1 MSREVMVLRDE
12 NNELEKQLDDKT
24 NDILTD
30 IVVYIRSANI
40 SDIDQENVRRDIT
53 QMLIDARGRG
63 ESADDVI
70 GGDYKAFCDAII
82 AEIPKMSTKKR
93 VMTAIRDTLPA
104 LGLLIGIWVV
114 FSVAEQIINGETWY
128 VTPVSVTDILGG
140 AAMLILAT
148 LVVVYITKNSFN
160 AKPAALVCLIL
171 LITAVVLCAALLLP
185 NRIIFSP
192 NIAADAALI
201 IVIFAA
207 HKIIDNKL

>member
-1 MSREVMVLRDE
+1 MSREARVLRDE

-24 NDILTD
+24 NEILTD

-63 ESADDVI
+63 ENADDVI

-82 AEIPKMSTKKR
+82 AEIPKLSAKQR
-93 VMTAIRDTLPA
+93 IMTAIRDTLPA

-148 LVVVYITKNSFN
+148 LIVVYITKNSFN

-192 NIAADAALI
+192 NIAADAALV

>member
-1 MSREVMVLRDE
+1 MSKEARVLRDE

-63 ESADDVI
+63 ENADDVI

-93 VMTAIRDTLPA
+93 IMTAIRDTLPA

-148 LVVVYITKNSFN
+148 LIVVYITKNSFN

>member
-1 MSREVMVLRDE
+1 MSREARMLRDE
-12 NNELEKQLDDKT
+12 NNKLEKQLDDKT
-24 NDILTD
+24 NEILTD

-40 SDIDQENVRRDIT
+40 SDIDQETVRRDIT

-63 ESADDVI
+63 ENADNVI
-70 GGDYKAFCDAII
+70 GDDYKAFCDAII

-104 LGLLIGIWVV
+104 LGVLIGIWAV
-114 FSVAEQIINGETWY
+114 FSVIEQIINGATWY

-148 LVVVYITKNSFN
+148 LIAVYITKNSFN

-192 NIAADAALI
+192 NIAADAALV

>member
-1 MSREVMVLRDE
+1 MSREARVLRDE
-12 NNELEKQLDDKT
+12 NNKLEKQLDDKT
-24 NDILTD
+24 NEILTD

-63 ESADDVI
+63 ENADDVI

-148 LVVVYITKNSFN
+148 LIVVYITKNSFN

-192 NIAADAALI
+192 NIAADAALV

>member
-1 MSREVMVLRDE
+1 MSREARMLRDE
-12 NNELEKQLDDKT
+12 NNKLEKQLDDKT
-24 NDILTD
+24 NEILTD

-63 ESADDVI
+63 ENADNVI

-93 VMTAIRDTLPA
+93 IMTAIRDTLPA
-104 LGLLIGIWVV
+104 LGVLIGIWAV
-114 FSVAEQIINGETWY
+114 FSVIEQIINGATWY

-148 LVVVYITKNSFN
+148 LIVVYITKNSFN

-192 NIAADAALI
+192 NIAADAALV

>member
-1 MSREVMVLRDE
+1 MSREARVLRDE

-24 NDILTD
+24 NEILTD

-63 ESADDVI
+63 ETAADVI

-104 LGLLIGIWVV
+104 LGVLIGIWAV
-114 FSVAEQIINGETWY
+114 FSVIEQIINGETWY

-148 LVVVYITKNSFN
+148 LIVVYITKNSFN

-192 NIAADAALI
+192 NIAADAALV

>member
-1 MSREVMVLRDE
+1 MSREARVLRDE

-63 ESADDVI
+63 ENADVI

-148 LVVVYITKNSFN
+148 LIVVYITKNSFN

-192 NIAADAALI
+192 NIAADAALV

>member
-1 MSREVMVLRDE
+1 MSREARILRDE
-12 NNELEKQLDDKT
+12 NNELEKRLDDKT

-63 ESADDVI
+63 ETADDVI

-82 AEIPKMSTKKR
+82 AEIPKMSTKKH

-104 LGLLIGIWVV
+104 LGVLIGIWAV
-114 FSVAEQIINGETWY
+114 FSVIEQIINGATWY

-148 LVVVYITKNSFN
+148 LIVVYITKNSFN
-160 AKPAALVCLIL
+160 AKPASLVCLIL

-192 NIAADAALI
+192 NIAADAALV

>member
-1 MSREVMVLRDE
+1 MSREARVLRDE

-63 ESADDVI
+63 ENADNVI

-104 LGLLIGIWVV
+104 LGVLIGIWAV
-114 FSVAEQIINGETWY
+114 FSVIEQIINGATWY

-148 LVVVYITKNSFN
+148 LIVVYITKNSFN

-171 LITAVVLCAALLLP
+171 LITAVVLCAALLP

-192 NIAADAALI
+192 NIAADAALV

>member
-1 MSREVMVLRDE
+1 MSREARMLRDE
-12 NNELEKQLDDKT
+12 NNKLEKQLDDKT
-24 NDILTD
+24 NEILTD

-63 ESADDVI
+63 ENADNVI

-82 AEIPKMSTKKR
+82 AEIPKMSTKQR
-93 VMTAIRDTLPA
+93 IMTAIRDTLPA

-114 FSVAEQIINGETWY
+114 FSVAEQIINGATWY

-148 LVVVYITKNSFN
+148 LIVVYITKNSFN

>member
-1 MSREVMVLRDE
+1 MSREARVLRDE

-30 IVVYIRSANI
+30 IVVYIRSENI

-63 ESADDVI
+63 ENADNVI

-104 LGLLIGIWVV
+104 LGVLIGIWAV
-114 FSVAEQIINGETWY
+114 FSVIEQIINGATWY

-148 LVVVYITKNSFN
+148 LIVVYITKNSFN

-192 NIAADAALI
+192 NIAADAALV

>member
-1 MSREVMVLRDE
+1 MSREARVLRDE

-63 ESADDVI
+63 ENADVI

-148 LVVVYITKNSFN
+148 LIVVYITKNSFN

-185 NRIIFSP
+185 SRIIFSP

>member
-1 MSREVMVLRDE
+1 MSREARVLRDE
-12 NNELEKQLDDKT
+12 NNELEKQLDYKT

-63 ESADDVI
+63 ENADDVI

-82 AEIPKMSTKKR
+82 AEIPKMSTKQR

-148 LVVVYITKNSFN
+148 LIVVYITKNSFN

>member
-1 MSREVMVLRDE
+1 MSREARVLRDE
-12 NNELEKQLDDKT
+12 NNELEKRLDEKT

-53 QMLIDARGRG
+53 QMLIDARCRG
-63 ESADDVI
+63 ETADDVI

-93 VMTAIRDTLPA
+93 IMTAIRDTLPA
-104 LGLLIGIWVV
+104 LGVLIGIWAM
-114 FSVAEQIINGETWY
+114 FSVIEQIINGATWY

-148 LVVVYITKNSFN
+148 LIVVYITKNSFN

-192 NIAADAALI
+192 NVAADAALV

>member
-1 MSREVMVLRDE
+1 MSREARMLRDE
-12 NNELEKQLDDKT
+12 NNKLEKQLDDKT

-104 LGLLIGIWVV
+104 LGVLIGIWAV
-114 FSVAEQIINGETWY
+114 FSVIEQIINGATWY

-148 LVVVYITKNSFN
+148 LIVVYITKNSFN

>member
-1 MSREVMVLRDE
+1 MSREARVLRDE

-63 ESADDVI
+63 ENADDVI

-114 FSVAEQIINGETWY
+114 FSVAEQIINGATWY

-148 LVVVYITKNSFN
+148 LIVVYITKNSFN

>member
-1 MSREVMVLRDE
+1 MSREARVLRDE
-12 NNELEKQLDDKT
+12 NNELEKRLDDKT

-40 SDIDQENVRRDIT
+40 SDIDQETVRRDIT

-63 ESADDVI
+63 ETAADVI

-148 LVVVYITKNSFN
+148 LIVVYITKNSFN

-192 NIAADAALI
+192 NIAADAALV

>member
-1 MSREVMVLRDE
+1 MSREARVLRDE

-63 ESADDVI
+63 ENADDVI

-114 FSVAEQIINGETWY
+114 FSVAEQIINGATWY

-148 LVVVYITKNSFN
+148 LIVVYITKNSFN

-192 NIAADAALI
+192 NIAADAALV

>member
-1 MSREVMVLRDE
+1 MSREARVLRDE

-63 ESADDVI
+63 ENADDVI

-82 AEIPKMSTKKR
+82 AEIPKLSAKQR